1 MSKRFKNYYL
11 PWKAAVLSTCVEF
24 HLYPLQSHIALHPA
38 AIAPLDIHSRT
49 HCLLNTGL
57 PEPHQNITSFVSA
70 LIVSFKRSRL
80 QTRVDETYGVY
91 IYTDLQSHLSC
102 IFSSK
107 ENHSCTILEETQKK
121 IVNGNWK
128 SSTVY
133 TVNRST
139 NLSFE
144 LTQRMLILIS
154 LLQSINSPR
163 NKETKTSRNYDNNNT
178 FLSECPES
186 HIRATEY
193 TKDLW
198 RRTHPQFCTM

>member
-1 MSKRFKNYYL
+1 MRRISLVPAPISYSLASRSNRPVGYSF
-11 PWKAAVLSTCVEF
+11 T
-24 HLYPLQSHIALHPA
+24 YPLPPKHWIAWTPSKHHKFC
-38 AIAPLDIHSRT
+38 ISS
-49 HCLLNTGL
+49 N
-57 PEPHQNITSFVSA
+57 S
-70 LIVSFKRSRL
+70 LIKRSRL
-80 QTRVDETYGVY
+80 QTGVHEKYGMY
-91 IYTDLQSHLSC
+91 IYIPAEPFELHFQQQRESQLHNPGGD
-102 IFSSK
+102 
-107 ENHSCTILEETQKK
+107 QKK

-133 TVNRST
+133 TVNRSS
-139 NLSFE
+139 NLGFE
-144 LTQRMLILIS
+144 LAQRMLILIS

-198 RRTHPQFCTM
+198 RRTHPQFCTV